1 MNFLHPLNKILLI
14 LYKITKPDS
23 PLRFCNRCCF
33 LVNDGKIS
41 VSILN
46 SIIIF
51 KSQMNFLQP
60 SLGNSVESFQN
71 YTQLDSLL
79 FLVNLDKIS
88 VSILNSIKVSKSQM
102 NFHNPVY
109 EMLLILFKVAQ
120 LDSLLRFYNRY
131 CFLVNDGK
139 TPVSISRI
147 SKFNG
152 FFF

>member
-1 MNFLHPLNKILLI
+1 
-14 LYKITKPDS
+14 
-23 PLRFCNRCCF
+23 
-33 LVNDGKIS
+33 
-41 VSILN
+41 
-46 SIIIF
+46 
-51 KSQMNFLQP
+51 MNFLQP